1 MTAIDPTQDE
11 KEKLQEF
18 YQSTRKLLASG
29 VVPPWAAQ
37 RGFDETLGGFLG
49 DLTWRPTHISWDAL
63 EELISGNTR
72 NVQRA
77 HGIGGRLDRYDRTS
91 RLLTGPEQQFDEWWS
106 FYLEHDATVLITKS
120 EHNSGKKFSLSALV
134 ALPPQPNGMFI
145 RAGFSF
151 KVRKKVEIAW
161 LKSERLRCLEALHW
175 SSNHPA
181 VISALSTLELPPRCT
196 TNVIVSPF
204 AT

>member
-1 MTAIDPTQDE
+1 MSAFNPTRDE
-11 KEKLQEF
+11 AANLQEF
-18 YQSTRKLLASG
+18 YLSTRKLLSSG

-63 EELISGNTR
+63 EDLVSGNTR

-77 HGIGGRLDRYDRTS
+77 HGIGGRLDRYDRTL
-91 RLLTGPEQQFDEWWS
+91 RLLTGAEQQFDEWWC
-106 FYLEHDATVLITKS
+106 FYLEHDATVLITKR
-120 EHNSGKKFSLSALV
+120 EHSTGKQFDLDKLV
-134 ALPPQPNGMFI
+134 ALPPQPNGMFV

-161 LKSERLRCLEALHW
+161 LQAERLRLTGTSLVLE
-175 SSNHPA
+175 
-181 VISALSTLELPPRCT
+181 PRD
-196 TNVIVSPF
+196 
-204 AT
+204 